1 MRYFSTVL
9 ITIGVLLMISCSDE
23 LSRSKA
29 KEEIIKHNELPIPVT
44 VELKKRFLFDHQYL
58 PGFRK
63 VCLNFNFDRFSNW
76 EGKLNKMESL
86 GFITLQKD
94 EFYDECDDL
103 YMNVILTEKGKK
115 FLENENE
122 EDYEIRFYELV
133 FGEITGIV
141 SFEEFS
147 GADVH
152 YTLKKDNFTD
162 FGMLIEGVTEIKEE
176 NKEIKKLENFSKYD
190 DGWRLGR

>member
-1 MRYFSTVL
+1 
-9 ITIGVLLMISCSDE
+9 
-23 LSRSKA
+23 
-29 KEEIIKHNELPIPVT
+29 
-44 VELKKRFLFDHQYL
+44 
-58 PGFRK
+58 
-63 VCLNFNFDRFSNW
+63 
-76 EGKLNKMESL
+76 MESL